1 MKTDRHRAKRLLLFI
16 CVYLWLISTACAQV
30 AFTLATKDGK
40 STFRVGEA
48 IEVEFRFQA
57 TEPGKYG
64 VWTTSLV
71 RQVRRPEFDHF
82 MVEPSVGI
90 ADPLV
95 DIFAQMSSGAV
106 VGRLPRA
113 APLSSAPT
121 VVGVPMNEWL
131 SIRHPGHYRIA
142 AETTRVVTTDNP
154 PTTVTLRSNTIEIDL
169 VEPEPGWAESSLRQ
183 AVATLE
189 RPDPPQPK
197 IGEEYDPIR
206 REVHDA
212 DAAAAARVLR
222 FLETKEAARALA
234 RFYEHGPVMAQ
245 SELRAGLFASP
256 YRSDVIAAMEE
267 AIAAPDVPVNYSYLG
282 ALIQLV
288 NLTRY
293 GPPPDYTPKSPD
305 EIRKWMDEV
314 EKPYRD
320 KSQSTEPEY
329 FKRLA
334 DAIGTKEGQARAISL
349 ETLTNRGSQ
358 FAGPDLQKGIA
369 ESFAVLPQV
378 SQQSFLT
385 NGWANI
391 SSPAMEPVVRSL
403 AGGNSPLRDSAL
415 VRLWEFDPGAAR
427 AVTLDRIRKADIAP
441 GPYND
446 YRILLTL
453 PEATLPEMDDALATA
468 WEQEKRVDTLIARYA
483 SERATGALRAWAER
497 FPSGICDGVLAAYF
511 FRVDPTWAASEVV
524 RLRTARPGSCF
535 INLGPHEDL
544 LMSPGLE
551 RQAMEDLENS
561 DLMIRRSALTMLQ
574 DGGSAAAEMPLLDA
588 FVRRQDERLDDGF
601 VEALLNAAGWVASKE
616 TADRARAACTTDSCR
631 KQVDSVRQT
640 LQPPINVGLY
650 PGLSGYAMVGTVIVR
665 GRKQFE
671 SKIAQFPKG
680 TVFYLGTNSPDNA
693 YRKARLD
700 EARKIIEGA
709 GMKLNNEVGR

>member
-1 MKTDRHRAKRLLLFI
+1 MKTDRHGAKRLLLFI

-30 AFTLATKDGK
+30 SFTIATKDGK
-40 STFRVGEA
+40 SRFRVGEA

-57 TEPGKYG
+57 TEPGYG

-71 RQVRRPEFDHF
+71 RLVRRPEFDHF
-82 MVEPSVGI
+82 TVEPSAGV
-90 ADPLV
+90 ADPLI
-95 DIFAQMSSGAV
+95 DSFAQMSGGGF
-106 VGRLPRA
+106 VGRVPEA
-113 APLSSAPT
+113 APLSRTPT

-131 SIRHPGHYRIA
+131 SIRHPGHYRVS

-154 PTTVTLRSNTIEIDL
+154 PTTVTLSSNTIEIDL
-169 VEPEPGWAESSLRQ
+169 VEPAPGWKENSLRQ
-183 AVATLE
+183 AVRTLE
-189 RPDPPQPK
+189 RPDPPEPR
-197 IGEEYDPIR
+197 IGEEFDPR
-206 REVHDA
+206 PREVHDA
-212 DAAAAARVLR
+212 DAAAAARMLR
-222 FLETKEAARALA
+222 FLETREAARALA

-267 AIAAPDVPVNYSYLG
+267 AISARDVPVNYSYLG
-282 ALIQLV
+282 VLIQLV

-293 GPPPDYTPKSPD
+293 GPTPDYTPKSPD

-314 EKPYRD
+314 EKPHRD

-358 FAGPDLQKGIA
+358 FAGPDLQKAIA
-369 ESFAVLPQV
+369 ENFAALPQV
-378 SQQSFLT
+378 SQQSLLT
-385 NGWANI
+385 NGWASI

-427 AVTLDRIRKADIAP
+427 AVTLDRIRKADIVP

-453 PEATLPEMDDALATA
+453 TEATLPEMDDALIMA
-468 WEQEKRVDTLIARYA
+468 WEQDKGVDTLIARYA
-483 SERATGALRAWAER
+483 SERASGALRAWADR
-497 FPSGICDGVLAAYF
+497 FPGGICNSALAAYF

-524 RLRTARPGSCF
+524 RLRTASPESCF
-535 INLGPHEDL
+535 INLSPNADL

-551 RQAMEDLENS
+551 RQAIEDLENS
-561 DLMIRRSALTMLQ
+561 DLMIRRLALTMLQ
-574 DGGSAAAEMPLLDA
+574 NGGSAAAEMPLLDA

-601 VEALLNAAGWVASKE
+601 LEALLNAAGWVASKD
-616 TADRARAACTTDSCR
+616 TADRARAACMTDSCR
-631 KQVDSVRQT
+631 KRLDSARQSQ
-640 LQPPINVGLY
+640 QPPIKVALD
-650 PGLSGYAMVGTVIVR
+650 PVLSGYAMVGAVIVR

-680 TVFYLGTNSPDNA
+680 TVFDLGTTSPDNA

-700 EARKIIEGA
+700 EARKIVEGA
-709 GMKLNNEVGR
+709 GMKLSADEHR